1 MPGREFEIKKFFIT
15 PIDGRK
21 SFYKKAVVTEDNGIA
36 TLRSYATDVAKIENG
51 VFTRLVSDGN
61 ANSATTRRH
70 IRAFC
75 AHYGVTCP
83 DLGKM
88 NRR

>member
-1 MPGREFEIKKFFIT
+1 MTKLYLT

-21 SFYKKAVVTEDNGIA
+21 SFYKKAVAIEDNGTY
-36 TLRSYATDVAKIENG
+36 TLESYGTVVAKIEGG
-51 VFTRLVSDGN
+51 VFTRYMPCPG

>member
-1 MPGREFEIKKFFIT
+1 MPGRESNMTKIYLA

-21 SFYKKAVVTEDNGIA
+21 SFYGKAVVTEDNGTA

-83 DLGKM
+83 DLGRM
-88 NRR
+88 NR

>member
-1 MPGREFEIKKFFIT
+1 MKKVFIA

-21 SFYKKAVVTEDNGIA
+21 SFYKKAVSIED
-36 TLRSYATDVAKIENG
+36 NG
-51 VFTRLVSDGN
+51 VFTLYSYGTLVAEIKDGVFSRFMPCPE

>member
-1 MPGREFEIKKFFIT
+1 MKKVFIA

-21 SFYKKAVVTEDNGIA
+21 SFYKKAVSIEDNGVF
-36 TLRSYATDVAKIENG
+36 TLYSYGTLVAKIEDG
-51 VFTRLVSDGN
+51 VCARFMPIPE

-75 AHYGVTCP
+75 AHYGVKCP
-83 DLGKM
+83 DLGRM
-88 NRR
+88 NHA

>member
-1 MPGREFEIKKFFIT
+1 MKKFYLI
-15 PIDGRK
+15 PNDNHK
-21 SFYKKAVVTEDNGIA
+21 SFYGKAIVTESNGIA
-36 TLRSYATDVAKIENG
+36 TLTSYKTDVARIEDG

-75 AHYGVTCP
+75 ACYGIDCP

>member
-1 MPGREFEIKKFFIT
+1 MNRREIKMKKVFIA

-21 SFYKKAVVTEDNGIA
+21 SFYKKAVSIEDNGVF
-36 TLRSYATDVAKIENG
+36 TLYSYGTLVAKIEDG
-51 VFTRLVSDGN
+51 VCERFMPCPG
-61 ANSATTRRH
+61 ANSMTTRRH

-75 AHYGVTCP
+75 AHYGVDCP

-88 NRR
+88 K

>member
-1 MPGREFEIKKFFIT
+1 MKMVFIA

-21 SFYKKAVVTEDNGIA
+21 SFYKKAVAIEDNGTY
-36 TLRSYATDVAKIENG
+36 TLKSYGTVVAKIEGG
-51 VFTRLVSDGN
+51 VFTRYMPCPE

-75 AHYGVTCP
+75 AHYGVDCP

>member
-1 MPGREFEIKKFFIT
+1 MKKFYLV
-15 PIDGRK
+15 PNDNRK
-21 SFYKKAVVTEDNGIA
+21 SFYGKAIVTEENGVA
-36 TLRSYATDVAKIENG
+36 TLTSYKTDVARIEDG

-88 NRR
+88 SRR